1 MAKIRLLKSFPC
13 LFCYL
18 SFGRF
23 HVQSQFNS
31 RWFTVILCLKY
42 PIRSLTILCYYIS
55 KPVVLQFLALI
66 GNPAICVMS
75 FFLTMI
81 YFPPSLSMVW
91 IHVCSLFM
99 ESSLVWNEGV
109 FVSSDSKWMGKS
121 VEVVVYKKSQSVLK
135 FVGRGCFTL
144 QSSKEI
150 SSLTVPV
157 GPIEDRDR

>member
-1 MAKIRLLKSFPC
+1 
-13 LFCYL
+13 
-18 SFGRF
+18 
-23 HVQSQFNS
+23 
-31 RWFTVILCLKY
+31 
-42 PIRSLTILCYYIS
+42 
-55 KPVVLQFLALI
+55 
-66 GNPAICVMS
+66 
-75 FFLTMI
+75 
-81 YFPPSLSMVW
+81 
-91 IHVCSLFM
+91 M

-157 GPIEDRDR
+157 VPIEDRDR